1 MYALNNDYLWFL
13 IACCSINF
21 SQELHAAMRRAGQNP
36 TEAEVQDM
44 INEVDVDGSGYL
56 EFPEFCMMM
65 HKKLNDSDQENELK
79 EVFRVFGKDETGNL
93 QFCSHYQAVR
103 FYSRK
108 ISELFSQYLSFY
120 LFSILGCITAEEL
133 KFVLTHLPGKVTY
146 KEIDEMIKTVDE
158 NGDGKINYQEF
169 RVMIGAKPN
178 LTSAMAQKKKAAAAA
193 AAAAAKASSA
203 GNTGTT
209 GTTTIG
215 GIPIGG
221 SSATATSVGNCL
233 TTSANST
240 MPK

>member
-1 MYALNNDYLWFL
+1 MLYMYALNNDYLWFL

-108 ISELFSQYLSFY
+108 K
-120 LFSILGCITAEEL
+120 CI
-133 KFVLTHLPGKVTY
+133 
-146 KEIDEMIKTVDE
+146 
-158 NGDGKINYQEF
+158 
-169 RVMIGAKPN
+169 
-178 LTSAMAQKKKAAAAA
+178 
-193 AAAAAKASSA
+193 
-203 GNTGTT
+203 
-209 GTTTIG
+209 
-215 GIPIGG
+215 
-221 SSATATSVGNCL
+221 
-233 TTSANST
+233 
-240 MPK
+240 

>member
-1 MYALNNDYLWFL
+1 LLLLFKMANKLRPDELSAFKEAFDMFDKNQDGT
-13 IACCSINF
+13 ISTK
-21 SQELHAAMRRAGQNP
+21 ELHAAMRRAGQNP

-79 EVFRVFGKDETGNL
+79 EVFRVFGKDETG
-93 QFCSHYQAVR
+93 
-103 FYSRK
+103 
-108 ISELFSQYLSFY
+108 
-120 LFSILGCITAEEL
+120 CITAEEL

-178 LTSAMAQKKKAAAAA
+178 LKAAREAQKAAEAKSKAA
-193 AAAAAKASSA
+193 
-203 GNTGTT
+203 TGSTTTTTTT
-209 GTTTIG
+209 GTMSTANMGNSTTL
-215 GIPIGG
+215 
-221 SSATATSVGNCL
+221 T
-233 TTSANST
+233 TTSAAPT
-240 MPK
+240 MVGGGGVKK